1 MKHMLP
7 ALMTSNSNN
16 IFKNREKYMTI
27 LYLMTRDA
35 DSTAEKIINE
45 QKKSAKIT
53 VIDLRQNKE
62 YDKIVDLIVN
72 TNKIISW

>member
-1 MKHMLP
+1 
-7 ALMTSNSNN
+7 
-16 IFKNREKYMTI
+16 MTI